1 MLSVEDAL
9 ARISAAFRP
18 QPAEWV
24 HLAAGHGR
32 VLAADLIAPRDQPP
46 GAVSAMDGYAVRAA
60 DLAGGGA
67 ELRLIGSAP
76 AGSRFEG
83 VLGPGEAVRIFTGGL
98 LPEGADAVA
107 LQENA
112 TVEGDRIRLAGRGE
126 PGTFVRPAG
135 LDFKRGELALPAGR
149 RLTARDLGFA
159 AALNQAWLPVR
170 RQPRIALLATGDEL
184 VMPGQAALAATQIV
198 NSNSIALA
206 AMVTAWGGLPSDLG
220 IVRDEPAEL
229 AAAADRLAGA
239 DLLVTLGGA
248 SVGERDLV
256 QSALGERGLELAF
269 WQIAMRPGKPLMF
282 GRIQSVPLL
291 GLPGNPVSA
300 GVCAV
305 LFVRA
310 AIAVLLGLDPEPPE
324 VPAVLGR
331 ALGPNDRR
339 QEYLGARLEWGADG
353 RLVALPAELQDSSML
368 ATFARADGLIR
379 RAPFAPAMP
388 VGSAVPVLPLA
399 PGPIGV

>member
-1 MLSVEDAL
+1 MLAVEDAL
-9 ARISAAFRP
+9 ARITAAFRP

-24 HLAAGHGR
+24 HLAAAQGR

-46 GAVSAMDGYAVRAA
+46 AAVSAMDGYAIRAA
-60 DLAGGGA
+60 DLAGGSA

-76 AGSRFEG
+76 AGGRFEG
-83 VLGPGEAVRIFTGGL
+83 EVGPGETVRIFTGGL
-98 LPEGADAVA
+98 LPAGADAVA

-112 TVEGDRIRLAGRGE
+112 RAEGDRVRLDGRVE

-135 LDFKRGELALPAGR
+135 LDFRQGELALPAGR
-149 RLTARDLGFA
+149 RLGARDLGFA
-159 AALNQAWLPVR
+159 AALNHVWLPVR

-184 VMPGQAALAATQIV
+184 VMPGEPPSPTQIV
-198 NSNSIALA
+198 SSNSTALA
-206 AMVTAWGGLPSDLG
+206 AMVTAWGGLASDLG
-220 IVRDEPAEL
+220 IVRDERAEL
-229 AAAADRLAGA
+229 AAVADRLAGV

-256 QSALGERGLELAF
+256 QSVLGERGLELDF
-269 WQIAMRPGKPLMF
+269 WRIAMRPGKPLMF
-282 GRIQSVPLL
+282 GTIGGVPLL

-310 AIAVLLGLDPEPPE
+310 VICVLLGLDPAPPE
-324 VPAVLGR
+324 IPAVLGR

-339 QEYLGARLEWGADG
+339 QEYLRARAEWGPDG
-353 RLVALPAELQDSSML
+353 RLVAVPAEVQDSSML
-368 ATFARADGLIR
+368 ATFARADCLIK
-379 RAPFAPAMP
+379 RAPLAPAMP
-388 VGSAVPVLPLA
+388 VGTPVSVLPLA
-399 PGPIGV
+399 AGPIGI

>member
-1 MLSVEDAL
+1 MLAVEDAL
-9 ARISAAFRP
+9 ARIAAAFRP

-24 HLAAGHGR
+24 HLAAAQGR

-46 GAVSAMDGYAVRAA
+46 AAVSAMDGYAVRAA
-60 DLAGGGA
+60 DLAGGAA

-83 VLGPGEAVRIFTGGL
+83 EVGPGETVRIFTGGVV
-98 LPEGADAVA
+98 PAGADAVA
-107 LQENA
+107 LQEDA
-112 TVEGDRIRLAGRGE
+112 LAEGDRIRLDGRVE
-126 PGTFVRPAG
+126 PGTYVRPAG
-135 LDFKRGELALPAGR
+135 LDFRAGDLALPEGR
-149 RLTARDLGFA
+149 RLSARDLGFA
-159 AALNQAWLPVR
+159 AALNQIWLPVR

-184 VMPGQAALAATQIV
+184 VMPGQAPSQSQIV
-198 NSNSIALA
+198 NSNTTALA
-206 AMVTAWGGLPSDLG
+206 AMVRAWGGLASDLG

-256 QSALGERGLELAF
+256 QSALGERGLELDF
-269 WQIAMRPGKPLMF
+269 WRIAMRPGKPLMF
-282 GRIQSVPLL
+282 GAIRGVPLL

-310 AIAVLLGLDPEPPE
+310 AICVLLGLDPAPPE
-324 VPAVLGR
+324 IPAVLGR

-339 QEYLGARLEWGADG
+339 QEYLRARAEWGADG
-353 RLVALPAELQDSSML
+353 RLVADPAEVQDSSML
-368 ATFARADGLIR
+368 ATFARADCLIR

-388 VGSAVPVLPLA
+388 VGTPVQVLPLA
-399 PGPIGV
+399 AGPIGV